1 MEFGFVYCNVQ
12 VSTGRMESFFQQLT
26 KGNAL
31 LLITILGFG
40 GSFQAGY
47 HKTGLSSP
55 SPYIQ
60 SFINSSWN
68 DRYNEPP
75 SPQKVT
81 MIWSLIVSMYA
92 IGGLFGAVSVK
103 FFSRKLGRKR
113 AIICNSMISVTGA
126 VMMLTSK
133 EAKSFEM
140 IIVARMLYGYSSGL
154 GMSLHLMYLGEI
166 SPRKIRGRLTLTSAT
181 FTSFGK
187 LCGQFFGLSEILGR
201 RDLWHVL
208 LCVPVCFS
216 VAQVLVLP
224 FLPEAPRYLFLEKGD
239 DKACKRALQRL
250 WGKGDYKQEVEE
262 MLIEQTALE
271 ASPPKSPLQLLK
283 DQTVRWQL
291 ITIFIIYFCNR
302 MSGMS
307 AISTFSFDIFLKA
320 GVPKDKIRYVTL
332 GLGISEILTSIS
344 CNLLI
349 EQTGRRPLFWG
360 GYTIMSAIWI
370 VVTITLNLKDL
381 SWVPYLTATLIF
393 LFIVSFCGGPGAA
406 TATLSSELFIQSDR
420 LAAFVLMGL
429 HRWFIFAV
437 LGLLLP
443 FIIDALSSYCFML
456 FAGVCLLGSL
466 YTFFLLP
473 ETKGKTLMDIS
484 KEFKAI
490 TVCGKSFLEEDKVE
504 TKL

>member
-344 CNLLI
+344 C
-349 EQTGRRPLFWG
+349 
-360 GYTIMSAIWI
+360 
-370 VVTITLNLKDL
+370 DL

>member
-1 MEFGFVYCNVQ
+1 MLTKNTQSRLSG
-12 VSTGRMESFFQQLT
+12 LT

-47 HKTGLSSP
+47 HITGLSSP
-55 SPYIQ
+55 SPC
-60 SFINSSWN
+60 FINSSWN

-75 SPQKVT
+75 APQKVT

-92 IGGLFGAVSVK
+92 IGGLFGAVSVNNMCP
-103 FFSRKLGRKR
+103 FSRKR

-133 EAKSFEM
+133 EVKSFEM
-140 IIVARMLYGYSSGL
+140 IIVARMLYGYSSG
-154 GMSLHLMYLGEI
+154 MSLHLMYLGEI
-166 SPRKIRGRLTLTSAT
+166 SPREIRGRLTLTSAT
-181 FTSFGK
+181 FTSLGK

-262 MLIEQTALE
+262 MVIEQTALE

-291 ITIFIIYFCNR
+291 ITIFIIYFCNQ

-344 CNLLI
+344 CSLLI

-360 GYTIMSAIWI
+360 GYAVMSAIWI
-370 VVTITLNLKDL
+370 VVTIMLNLKVNMCKL
-381 SWVPYLTATLIF
+381 SEFTNCDSSPL
-393 LFIVSFCGGPGAA
+393 PGAA

-437 LGLLLP
+437 LGLLFP
-443 FIIDALSSYCFML
+443 FIIVSYCFML

-466 YTFFLLP
+466 YTFLLLP
-473 ETKGKTLMDIS
+473 ETNGKTFMDIS

>member
-1 MEFGFVYCNVQ
+1 
-12 VSTGRMESFFQQLT
+12 
-26 KGNAL
+26 
-31 LLITILGFG
+31 
-40 GSFQAGY
+40 
-47 HKTGLSSP
+47 
-55 SPYIQ
+55 YIQ
-60 SFINSSWN
+60 CFINSSWN

-81 MIWSLIVSMYA
+81 MIWSLIVSMFA
-92 IGGLFGAVSVK
+92 VGGLFGAVSV
-103 FFSRKLGRKR
+103 KR

-133 EAKSFEM
+133 EVKSFEM
-140 IIVARMLYGYSSGL
+140 IIVVRMLYGYSSLGL
-154 GMSLHLMYLGEI
+154 SLHSMYLGEI

-181 FTSFGK
+181 FASLGN
-187 LCGQFFGLSEILGR
+187 LCGQFLGLEILGR
-201 RDLWHVL
+201 RDLWHIL

-239 DKACKRALQRL
+239 DKACKRLQRL

-344 CNLLI
+344 C
-349 EQTGRRPLFWG
+349 
-360 GYTIMSAIWI
+360 
-370 VVTITLNLKDL
+370 DL
-381 SWVPYLTATLIF
+381 SWVPYVTASLIF
-393 LFIVSFCGGPGAA
+393 FFIFSFGGGP
-406 TATLSSELFIQSDR
+406 SELFIQSDR

-429 HRWFIFAV
+429 YRWFIFAV
-437 LGLLLP
+437 LGLLFP
-443 FIIDALSSYCFML
+443 FIIDALNSYCFIL

-473 ETKGKTLMDIS
+473 ETKGKTFMDIS

-490 TVCGKSFLEEDKVE
+490 KVYGKSFLEEDKVE
-504 TKL
+504 TKLTKGNALLLITILGFGGSFQAGYHITGLSSPSP

>member
-1 MEFGFVYCNVQ
+1 MAA
-12 VSTGRMESFFQQLT
+12 TGACDRQGT
-26 KGNAL
+26 NGNRGL
-31 LLITILGFG
+31 
-40 GSFQAGY
+40 
-47 HKTGLSSP
+47 GLS
-55 SPYIQ
+55 
-60 SFINSSWN
+60 
-68 DRYNEPP
+68 
-75 SPQKVT
+75 
-81 MIWSLIVSMYA
+81 
-92 IGGLFGAVSVK
+92 
-103 FFSRKLGRKR
+103 
-113 AIICNSMISVTGA
+113 
-126 VMMLTSK
+126 
-133 EAKSFEM
+133 
-140 IIVARMLYGYSSGL
+140 
-154 GMSLHLMYLGEI
+154 LHSMYLGEI

-181 FTSFGK
+181 FASLGK

-201 RDLWHVL
+201 RDLWHIL

-291 ITIFIIYFCNR
+291 ITIFIIYFCNQ

-332 GLGISEILTSIS
+332 GLGVSEILTSIS
-344 CNLLI
+344 C
-349 EQTGRRPLFWG
+349 
-360 GYTIMSAIWI
+360 
-370 VVTITLNLKDL
+370 
-381 SWVPYLTATLIF
+381 
-393 LFIVSFCGGPGAA
+393 
-406 TATLSSELFIQSDR
+406 
-420 LAAFVLMGL
+420 
-429 HRWFIFAV
+429 
-437 LGLLLP
+437 
-443 FIIDALSSYCFML
+443 DALSSYCFML

-473 ETKGKTLMDIS
+473 ETKGKTFMDIS
-484 KEFKAI
+484 TEFKAI

-504 TKL
+504 TKF